1 MTPDD
6 WITFATIL
14 TPIILFPSLW
24 LWASIGF
31 TKSDIDSLKLRNDTL
46 QRELD
51 FLSDS
56 LRRSETCITR
66 ETKDLKSQLRSLEL
80 KAISRRG

>member
-6 WITFATIL
+6 WITLATLL

-31 TKSDIDSLKLRNDTL
+31 AKGDIDSLRLRNNTL

-51 FLSDS
+51 FLSDA
-56 LRRSETCITR
+56 LRQSETRITR
-66 ETKDLKSQLRSLEL
+66 ETEDLRSQLHSLEL
-80 KAISRRG
+80 KVISRKG